1 MIKKLLENVA
11 VAAAVVI
18 GMSLGQDLYDTAKNP
33 VKRAEIKK
41 KLATIRDNII
51 K

>member
-1 MIKKLLENVA
+1 MIKKFLSS
-11 VAAAVVI
+11 VAAGAAVTI
-18 GMSLGQDLYDTAKNP
+18 GMALGTDLYNTAKNP

-41 KLATIRDNII
+41 KLATIRDNIF